1 MLSRT
6 PIVPHAP
13 AWECRGV
20 TLRVTNLR
28 HAAYSK
34 ADAERPE
41 LHTHAEHGHD
51 RCSPECLSFL
61 TLQRGNALGNAP
73 RHRSA
78 PRRIL
83 KAEAERPELHTH
95 AEHGN
100 DRCSPERLSFLT
112 LQRGNVLVTLR
123 VTNLRHAAYS
133 KRTRSALNGIPTRS
147 VGTIVKKCTVAPAV
161 NSRRRRSWAGSALVW
176 RIHKG
181 SIPVHGPSCVA
192 RQSADAGRCCFRYY
206 PTAPARFRR

>member
-1 MLSRT
+1 MGTIGALPNAYRSSRSSVGM
-6 PIVPHAP
+6 P
-13 AWECRGV
+13 WV
-20 TLRVTNLR
+20 TLRVTGLR
-28 HAAYSK
+28 RAAYSK
-34 ADAERPE
+34 RKQSVQNCIPTRSMGTIGALP
-41 LHTHAEHGHD
+41 
-51 RCSPECLSFL
+51 
-61 TLQRGNALGNAP
+61 NAY
-73 RHRSA
+73 RSSRSSVGM
-78 PRRIL
+78 PW
-83 KAEAERPELHTH
+83 
-95 AEHGN
+95 
-100 DRCSPERLSFLT
+100 
-112 LQRGNVLVTLR
+112 VTLR

>member
-1 MLSRT
+1 MGTIGALPNTYRSSRSSVGM
-6 PIVPHAP
+6 P
-13 AWECRGV
+13 WV

-51 RCSPECLSFL
+51 RCSPERLSFL
-61 TLQRGNALGNAP
+61 TLQRGNALGDAP

-83 KAEAERPELHTH
+83 KADAERPERHTD
-95 AEHGN
+95 AERRQ
-100 DRCSPERLSFLT
+100 DSQSVAR
-112 LQRGNVLVTLR
+112 
-123 VTNLRHAAYS
+123 AA
-133 KRTRSALNGIPTRS
+133 PT
-147 VGTIVKKCTVAPAV
+147 AV

-176 RIHKG
+176 RIRKG
-181 SIPVHGPSCVA
+181 SIPVHGPNCVA